1 MQSEDDR
8 GQKCTYRTRRAVLAH
23 AVRCHKESQ
32 YWNGGDLA
40 IGRQNMQMQ
49 VDKIVGKGAPT
60 EFIEQLEDLVNMHHE
75 RVEVDV
81 IRAYHF
87 GARFIVEVRL

>member
-1 MQSEDDR
+1 MR
-8 GQKCTYRTRRAVLAH
+8 GRTHSTCPSAGRHDEGLH
-23 AVRCHKESQ
+23 TK
-32 YWNGGDLA
+32 DPA
-40 IGRQNMQMQ
+40 IRNFTLGHRDSARVQ

-60 EFIEQLEDLVNMHHE
+60 EFIEQLEDLVNTHHE

-87 GARFIVEVRL
+87 GARFIVEVRP